1 MTPGGTS
8 VSSNTVSVYGKI
20 PSQGDFVRIHAS
32 DPVAQALDIWVQESL
47 EALQRTAS
55 EFPSDPVYFVFCPP
69 LQNAHTLIGVML
81 RSSDSVGRMYPLV
94 IFVRVDPVALGGAY
108 SGFPTAYS
116 RFLSDAARLH
126 GELPRTDAALLAQK
140 VRSLR
145 VPSPAEIT
153 QAGAVCQHVLTTFF
167 CSDLI
172 VRLFSDASLGK
183 QYYAFKTVLDAC
195 DTTRMR
201 PPRTPIVLDCP
212 IGGDVDLFVWLE
224 LCRRRLQNTPI
235 RPGFV
240 WCERDTGRLLVTLGY
255 SHGSVVRMLVHPEET
270 PTQLW
275 PLLTTRQDAIE
286 LARQGIAPHHR
297 QCLDTPTVSFET
309 LLATLAY

>member
-1 MTPGGTS
+1 MTTAGTS
-8 VSSNTVSVYGKI
+8 LSSTTVSVYGKI
-20 PSQGDFVRIHAS
+20 PSQGDFVRINAS
-32 DPVAQALDIWVQESL
+32 DSVAQALDIWVQESL

-55 EFPSDPVYFVFCPP
+55 EFPTDPVYFVFNPP
-69 LQNAHTLIGVML
+69 IQNAHTLIGVML
-81 RSSDSVGRMYPLV
+81 RSADSVGRVYPLV
-94 IFVRVDPVALGGAY
+94 IFVRIDPAALGGAY

-126 GELPRTDAALLAQK
+126 GELARTDATLLAQK

-145 VPSPAEIT
+145 VPSQADIT
-153 QAGAVCQHVLTTFF
+153 LAGTVCQHVLTTSLG
-167 CSDLI
+167 SDLI

-195 DTTRMR
+195 DTTRTR
-201 PPRTPIVLDCP
+201 PPRVPIVLDCP
-212 IGGDVDLFVWLE
+212 IAGDIDLFVWLE

-235 RPGFV
+235 RPGFI
-240 WCERDTGRLLVTLGY
+240 WRERGVGRLLVTLGY
-255 SHGSVVRMLVHPEET
+255 SHGSVVRLLVHPEEQ

-275 PLLTTRQDAIE
+275 PLHTTRQDAIE

-297 QCLDTPTVSFET
+297 QCLDAPTIPFET